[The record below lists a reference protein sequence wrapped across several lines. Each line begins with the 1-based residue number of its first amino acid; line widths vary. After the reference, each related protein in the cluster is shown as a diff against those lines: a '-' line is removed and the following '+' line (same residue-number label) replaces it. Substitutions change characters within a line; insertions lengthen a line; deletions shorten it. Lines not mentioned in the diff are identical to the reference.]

1 MGSFGSFLVAYLI
14 GGLTFIPLVLSLILL
29 HAYLTFPRASPPSD
43 HPDGPSPDSIQRPT
57 DDQFSLKSGTDELAE
72 KFQRTHE
79 SDVAAGYFAV
89 CREYVPGGVNG
100 KPPER
105 TTPAGEVIA
114 AESPS
119 VYQTMYRSL
128 FDRKQTPTIEP
139 AKNNG
144 KNGKRARNV
153 FYIVLRHGHLMLYD
167 DANQV
172 EVRYVISL
180 AHHDVSIY
188 GGEGEILEGELWLKR
203 NAICLSRRL
212 DSLGDLGGPTP
223 PFYLFSD
230 NLTEKEDFYFAMLQ
244 NQTRMGD
251 SPNCPPKHQQ
261 FDVKHIVTLVQRLHS
276 SEEQLQTRWINAVLG
291 RLFLALYKTPEVEDF
306 IRQKITKKISRVN
319 KPNFISKLCLQR
331 IGMGEGAPFIT
342 NPRLKDLTVDGNCC
356 VETDIQYTGNF
367 RLEISATVRIDLG
380 PRFKAREV
388 DIVLAVVLKKLE
400 GHMLIRFKPPPSNR
414 VWVSFETMP
423 NMVMDIEPIV
433 SSKQITY
440 GIILRTIESRIRE
453 VVAESVVQPYWDD
466 IPFLD
471 TASQPYRGGIW
482 QREVPGQDSKAEIPD
497 ESISQP
503 QTLTTKDS
511 TEALKTKDD
520 RAMSMPV
527 LLETT
532 AGLKS
537 RKSSKLVTTDSETSI
552 SSAVDK
558 TGGLSPPRAIRSQTF
573 SNVADPV
580 VTADNVKIEKATSD
594 IKGEEK
600 SSAASAMIEISNRSP
615 PGSPNKTPNGSP
627 PSISQ
632 MNPEKLSSSR
642 GSSFMES
649 IESVSEFASSSPT
662 RPTSAHLASESSNAL
677 RGANGSSN
685 ASINSDRSRRR
696 STLETVGTLTRS
708 VTSSTASEEK
718 PKLSISLGTATAAA
732 KKWSWSVFGKGDSN
746 SQEISRPAGTP
757 DEPIGRGHP
766 LPPPGTPLP
775 RPDKFGIKSNPIPRR
790 KPVPPPLPG
799 RSKGDAKRPVPKPP
813 LPKRKP
819 PARPEGDESSPDELL
834 VVEAPYDSTPNSPAP
849 DSSSEIGIVLPIA
862 TQANTRD
869 LSRSGSDDVVA
880 SRRWDDGTEQKSSEH
895 DSFGHGMPGVT
906 KHGMEIL
913 SATDGILPYTE
924 ADLAINIRKA
934 TSIEETAP
942 KRKHVRSCIVYTWDH
957 KSSAAFWAGMKVQPV
972 LADEVQTF
980 KALITIHKVL
990 QEGHPIVVREAQQHV
1005 NWIDSLMRG
1014 VGGDGIRGYGPLI
1027 REYVFFLES
1036 KLAFHRNHPEFNGLF
1051 EYEEYISLKT
1061 INDPNEGYE
1070 TITDLMTLQDQ
1081 IDTFQKL
1088 IFSHF
1093 QSGTNNEC
1101 RISALVPLVQES
1113 YGIYKFITS
1122 MLRAMHTTTG
1132 DNEALEPLRGRY
1144 DAQHYRLVRF
1154 YYECSNLR
1162 YLTSLIT
1169 VPKLPQD
1176 PPSLLA
1182 EDEDRP
1188 ALPKR
1193 PTKEVEKQP
1202 SPPPKPVAAEP
1213 EPIND
1218 FWTNEAKR
1226 QQEEFEAEQRR
1237 LQQQWEEQQRQQLLA
1252 QQQAQRE
1259 FEEQQRLQ
1267 AEQQRLAQEQLLRE
1281 QYQTQTQG
1289 RLAELE
1295 RENLNARAQYER
1307 DQLMLQQYDR
1317 RVKDLE
1323 EQMAQ
1328 LTTNLNMQNAS
1339 KDEQIRA
1346 LQEQVNT
1353 WRSKYEA
1360 LAKLYSQLRQEH
1372 LDLLQTTKSL
1382 KLKAASAQEAIEKR
1396 EKLERELKT
1405 KNLEL
1410 ADMIRE
1416 RDRALHDRDRLT
1428 GTNKEELEKLKR
1440 ELRLAIERAENA
1452 ERSKGTEISTL
1463 LSKYNREMADLE
1475 EALRNKTRAL
1485 EEISSRNMDRQGDHE
1500 LALREKDEEIE
1511 VYKSGM
1517 EQALMELEELKLRTI
1532 QSQGD
1537 VDHALDS
1544 QIDTVLQGT
1553 VAKINDIIDS
1563 VLQTGVQRVDDAL
1576 YELDSTMQ
1584 AGNQNASPPYVLS
1597 QVEKASASATEFST
1611 AFNNFIADG
1620 PNSPHAEIIRTVSI
1634 FSGSI
1639 ADVLSNTKGLTRFA
1653 NDDKSADQLLNAARK
1668 SAQATVRFFR
1678 GLQSFR
1684 LEGLEPLQKTDVV
1697 INNNLEVQKDLQSLS
1712 KLVDAFAPKSTKI
1725 STSGDLGDLVDKEL
1739 SKAADAIEAAAARLA
1754 KLKTKPREGF
1764 STYELRINDVIL
1776 AAAIAVTNAIAE
1788 LIKAATESQ
1797 QEIVREGRGS
1807 SSRTAFYKKNN
1818 RWTEGLISAAK
1829 AVATSTNTLIETA
1842 DGVISGR
1849 NSPEQLIVASNDV
1862 AASTAQLVAASR
1874 VKATFMSKTQD
1885 RLEAASKAVG
1895 AACRA
1900 LVRQVQDI
1908 IAERNRD
1915 EGETVDYAKLSS
1927 HEFKVREM
1935 EQQVEI
1941 LQLENSLARAR
1952 QRLGE
1957 MRKISYQ
1964 ED

>member
-1 MGSFGSFLVAYLI
+1 M
-14 GGLTFIPLVLSLILL
+14 
-29 HAYLTFPRASPPSD
+29 
-43 HPDGPSPDSIQRPT
+43 
-57 DDQFSLKSGTDELAE
+57 
-72 KFQRTHE
+72 
-79 SDVAAGYFAV
+79 
-89 CREYVPGGVNG
+89 
-100 KPPER
+100 
-105 TTPAGEVIA
+105 
-114 AESPS
+114 
-119 VYQTMYRSL
+119 
-128 FDRKQTPTIEP
+128 
-139 AKNNG
+139 
-144 KNGKRARNV
+144 
-153 FYIVLRHGHLMLYD
+153 
-167 DANQV
+167 
-172 EVRYVISL
+172 
-180 AHHDVSIY
+180 
-188 GGEGEILEGELWLKR
+188 
-203 NAICLSRRL
+203 SR
-212 DSLGDLGGPTP
+212 
-223 PFYLFSD
+223 
-230 NLTEKEDFYFAMLQ
+230 
-244 NQTRMGD
+244 
-251 SPNCPPKHQQ
+251 
-261 FDVKHIVTLVQRLHS
+261 
-276 SEEQLQTRWINAVLG
+276 
-291 RLFLALYKTPEVEDF
+291 
-306 IRQKITKKISRVN
+306 
-319 KPNFISKLCLQR
+319 
-331 IGMGEGAPFIT
+331 
-342 NPRLKDLTVDGNCC
+342 
-356 VETDIQYTGNF
+356 
-367 RLEISATVRIDLG
+367 
-380 PRFKAREV
+380 
-388 DIVLAVVLKKLE
+388 
-400 GHMLIRFKPPPSNR
+400 
-414 VWVSFETMP
+414 
-423 NMVMDIEPIV
+423 
-433 SSKQITY
+433 
-440 GIILRTIESRIRE
+440 
-453 VVAESVVQPYWDD
+453 
-466 IPFLD
+466 
-471 TASQPYRGGIW
+471 
-482 QREVPGQDSKAEIPD
+482 
-497 ESISQP
+497 
-503 QTLTTKDS
+503 
-511 TEALKTKDD
+511 
-520 RAMSMPV
+520 
-527 LLETT
+527 
-532 AGLKS
+532 
-537 RKSSKLVTTDSETSI
+537 
-552 SSAVDK
+552 
-558 TGGLSPPRAIRSQTF
+558 
-573 SNVADPV
+573 
-580 VTADNVKIEKATSD
+580 
-594 IKGEEK
+594 
-600 SSAASAMIEISNRSP
+600 
-615 PGSPNKTPNGSP
+615 
-627 PSISQ
+627 
-632 MNPEKLSSSR
+632 
-642 GSSFMES
+642 
-649 IESVSEFASSSPT
+649 
-662 RPTSAHLASESSNAL
+662 
-677 RGANGSSN
+677 
-685 ASINSDRSRRR
+685 
-696 STLETVGTLTRS
+696 
-708 VTSSTASEEK
+708 
-718 PKLSISLGTATAAA
+718 
-732 KKWSWSVFGKGDSN
+732 
-746 SQEISRPAGTP
+746 
-757 DEPIGRGHP
+757 
-766 LPPPGTPLP
+766 
-775 RPDKFGIKSNPIPRR
+775 
-790 KPVPPPLPG
+790 
-799 RSKGDAKRPVPKPP
+799 
-813 LPKRKP
+813 
-819 PARPEGDESSPDELL
+819 
-834 VVEAPYDSTPNSPAP
+834 
-849 DSSSEIGIVLPIA
+849 
-862 TQANTRD
+862 
-869 LSRSGSDDVVA
+869 
-880 SRRWDDGTEQKSSEH
+880 
-895 DSFGHGMPGVT
+895 
-906 KHGMEIL
+906 
-913 SATDGILPYTE
+913 TE

-990 QEGHPIVVREAQQHV
+990 QEGHPIVIREAQQHT

-1014 VGGDGIRGYGPLI
+1014 VGGEGLRGYGPLI

-1081 IDTFQKL
+1081 IDAFQKL

-1101 RISALVPLVQES
+1101 RISALVPLVTES
-1113 YGIYKFITS
+1113 YGIYKFVTS

-1132 DNEALEPLRGRY
+1132 DADALEPLRGRY

-1169 VPKLPQD
+1169 IPKLPQD
-1176 PPSLLA
+1176 PPNLLG
-1182 EDEDRP
+1182 EDDERP
-1188 ALPKR
+1188 ALPRR
-1193 PTKEVEKQP
+1193 PTKEVEQP
-1202 SPPPKPVAAEP
+1202 SPPPKATPAEP

-1218 FWTNEAKR
+1218 FWTTEAKR

-1237 LQQQWEEQQRQQLLA
+1237 LQQQWEEQQRQQMLA
-1252 QQQAQRE
+1252 QQQAQRD

-1267 AEQQRLAQEQLLRE
+1267 AEQQRLAQEQLMRE

-1295 RENLNARAQYER
+1295 QENLNARAQYER

-1323 EQMAQ
+1323 DQMNQ
-1328 LTTNLNMQNAS
+1328 LAANMNQQNAS
-1339 KDEQIRA
+1339 RDDQIRS

-1382 KLKAASAQEAIEKR
+1382 KLKAASAQEAIDRR

-1416 RDRALHDRDRLT
+1416 RDRALHERDRLS
-1428 GTNKEELEKLKR
+1428 GNNKEELEKVKR
-1440 ELRLAIERAENA
+1440 ELRFAIERAENA

-1485 EEISSRNMDRQGDHE
+1485 DEVASRNNERQGD
-1500 LALREKDEEIE
+1500 LDVALREKDEEIE

-1517 EQALMELEELKLRTI
+1517 EQALMELEELKLN
-1532 QSQGD
+1532 QGD
-1537 VDHALDS
+1537 VDKALDT
-1544 QIDTVLQGT
+1544 QIDTVLHGT

-1597 QVEKASASATEFST
+1597 QIEKASASATEFST

-1620 PNSPHAEIIRTVSI
+1620 PNSTHAEIIRTVSI

-1653 NDDKSADQLLNAARK
+1653 NDEKNADQLTNAARK

-1697 INNNLEVQKDLQSLS
+1697 INNNLEVQRDLQSLS
-1712 KLVDAFAPKSTKI
+1712 KMVDAFAPKNTKLA
-1725 STSGDLGDLVDKEL
+1725 TNGDLGDLVDQEL
-1739 SKAADAIEAAAARLA
+1739 NKAADAIDAAAQRLA
-1754 KLKTKPREGF
+1754 KLKSKPRDGF

-1776 AAAIAVTNAIAE
+1776 EAAIAVTTAIAE
-1788 LIKAATESQ
+1788 LIKAATASQ

-1829 AVATSTNTLIETA
+1829 AVASSTNTLIETA

-1874 VKATFMSKTQD
+1874 VKASFMSKTQD
-1885 RLEAASKAVG
+1885 RLETASKAVG

-1908 IAERNRD
+1908 ISERNQD
-1915 EGETVDYAKLSS
+1915 EGERVDYAKLSS